1 MTTAL
6 LVRRFVRDS
15 ARNRVNVVLLAVV
28 PVAFVAVAA
37 DSLADAARLLG
48 GRGGGVDFQ
57 SVTAGWAAA
66 FLAGVAMYFQVSA
79 SRASDRRLVLAG
91 LPLRRLVS
99 ARLMTGVALALL
111 ASAAALLTLALGQ
124 GITDAARVIVGTVLF
139 AVVYVAV
146 GAVVGAT
153 VKNAVNGTMV
163 VLFVWIIDVFFGP
176 TMTGS
181 TSALTRV
188 LPTHFISLW
197 TVGARSGHGGPGEL
211 TWSLTWVGASVAA
224 AFITLSLTSAT
235 ARRPRPER
243 APGSIGA
250 QLRAGLRMSWREWRR
265 NPAVWALLVVVP
277 AVFIWL
283 SDKVTPP
290 GRTPVTLRED
300 GRRFLQLV
308 DPAQIHAGT
317 MAPIAVG
324 SLAALAG
331 MFIASDARAADRRL
345 ALAGQRSAVVV
356 ATRLLTVLVAAL
368 ASTGVSLAVAA
379 TVFEPQQWGWY
390 AAANALVAV
399 TYGFLGAL
407 LGPLLGNVSG
417 AFLAFLLPFLDLGI
431 GQSPMVSGEPAGWA
445 RYTPGYGSI
454 RVLIDAALTPG
465 FDERTSVALA
475 LAWVVG
481 MTVAV
486 AAVLCPRAP
495 ARPFSR
501 TRPVA
506 VET

>member
-1 MTTAL
+1 
-6 LVRRFVRDS
+6 
-15 ARNRVNVVLLAVV
+15 
-28 PVAFVAVAA
+28 
-37 DSLADAARLLG
+37 
-48 GRGGGVDFQ
+48 
-57 SVTAGWAAA
+57 
-66 FLAGVAMYFQVSA
+66 
-79 SRASDRRLVLAG
+79 
-91 LPLRRLVS
+91 
-99 ARLMTGVALALL
+99 
-111 ASAAALLTLALGQ
+111 
-124 GITDAARVIVGTVLF
+124 
-139 AVVYVAV
+139 
-146 GAVVGAT
+146 
-153 VKNAVNGTMV
+153 
-163 VLFVWIIDVFFGP
+163 
-176 TMTGS
+176 
-181 TSALTRV
+181 
-188 LPTHFISLW
+188 
-197 TVGARSGHGGPGEL
+197 
-211 TWSLTWVGASVAA
+211 
-224 AFITLSLTSAT
+224 
-235 ARRPRPER
+235 
-243 APGSIGA
+243 
-250 QLRAGLRMSWREWRR
+250 
-265 NPAVWALLVVVP
+265 
-277 AVFIWL
+277 
-283 SDKVTPP
+283 
-290 GRTPVTLRED
+290 
-300 GRRFLQLV
+300 
-308 DPAQIHAGT
+308 
-317 MAPIAVG
+317 
-324 SLAALAG
+324 
-331 MFIASDARAADRRL
+331 
-345 ALAGQRSAVVV
+345 
-356 ATRLLTVLVAAL
+356 LLTVLVAAL